1 MLLPTAMLLRSKL
14 RFCKQPSRCAGVS
27 PVKLQLASSK
37 HMLLCCDV
45 SWKDNSGTIAEVG
58 QVLVLLMS
66 RVQHVV
72 LTQHKQSSR
81 IDQHHPGLRMW
92 WLLSLS

>member
-1 MLLPTAMLLRSKL
+1 MM
-14 RFCKQPSRCAGVS
+14 
-27 PVKLQLASSK
+27 
-37 HMLLCCDV
+37 LCCDV
-45 SWKDNSGTIAEVG
+45 SCKDNSGTTAEVG

-72 LTQHKQSSR
+72 LTQHTQSSH
-81 IDQHHPGLRMW
+81 IDQHNAGLKVW